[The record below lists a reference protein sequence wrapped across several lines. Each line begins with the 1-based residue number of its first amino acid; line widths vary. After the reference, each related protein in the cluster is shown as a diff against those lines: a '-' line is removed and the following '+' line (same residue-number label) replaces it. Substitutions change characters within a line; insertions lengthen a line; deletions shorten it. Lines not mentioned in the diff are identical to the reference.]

1 MISDVKEES
10 TQKDKKFAFYTTSSA
25 TRYQKGFR
33 NGERNMIPAQSQ
45 AESFF

>member
-33 NGERNMIPAQSQ
+33 NGERKMIPAQSQ